1 MKIGFDYPI
10 FTLQHTGGVSRYF
23 VRLVEQLLSLGEEVE
38 VYAPLLINHYVAQLP
53 RAVVRGWPVPF
64 LPQKTARLLDVVN
77 RCLTPLMAGN
87 RRYDLVHE
95 TYYTTT
101 PVMTNASARVT
112 TIHDMIPERFP
123 HFFSS
128 RSRIWQRKQAAIQR
142 ADHIICVSQ
151 QTKMDLCD
159 VYAVEPARITV
170 IYLGVD
176 TQWAAG
182 ASTAVQE
189 RPFLLYVGRRGRY
202 KNFRGLLEAVARSRA
217 LRRELAVIAFGGG
230 RFTAE
235 ERQLIRRLG
244 LSEQQIKQ
252 VSGDDALL
260 ARYYRSATAL
270 VYPSLYEGFGLPPL
284 EAMQNDCPVVV
295 SQRGAIP
302 EIVGAA
308 GEYFDPE
315 DPEDMAR
322 GIGRVVFDSRRRAE
336 LIAAG
341 RERVAQFSWRRCA
354 EQTRAVYQQ
363 VCQQKG

>member
-10 FTLQHTGGVSRYF
+10 FTLQHTGGASRYF

-38 VYAPLLINHYVAQLP
+38 VYAPLLINHCVTQLP

-128 RSRIWQRKQAAIQR
+128 CSRIWQRKQAAIQR

-217 LRRELAVIAFGGG
+217 LRRELAVIAFGGEG
-230 RFTAE
+230 LRPRKGNSSGGWGCRSSKSSRCLAMMPCW
-235 ERQLIRRLG
+235 LG
-244 LSEQQIKQ
+244 TT
-252 VSGDDALL
+252 G
-260 ARYYRSATAL
+260 
-270 VYPSLYEGFGLPPL
+270 
-284 EAMQNDCPVVV
+284 
-295 SQRGAIP
+295 
-302 EIVGAA
+302 
-308 GEYFDPE
+308 
-315 DPEDMAR
+315 
-322 GIGRVVFDSRRRAE
+322 RRRRWSIHRCMRVSDCH
-336 LIAAG
+336 LWRPCRTIA
-341 RERVAQFSWRRCA
+341 RSW
-354 EQTRAVYQQ
+354 
-363 VCQQKG
+363 